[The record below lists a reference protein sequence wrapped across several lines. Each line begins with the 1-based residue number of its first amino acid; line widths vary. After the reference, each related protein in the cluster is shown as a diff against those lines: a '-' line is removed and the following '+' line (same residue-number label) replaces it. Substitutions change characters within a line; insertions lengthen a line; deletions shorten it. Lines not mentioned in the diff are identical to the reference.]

1 MEEKKEWQ
9 EQKNELLAEVKTYA
23 KAEYGLVRLRAVEK
37 LSTIIGSLLL
47 TLCLILVA
55 FALFAFIAVAVVFLL
70 SNYMP
75 AWVACLIMGAVYL
88 ILVPVLILCSK
99 PLFINPIIKKMSGCK
114 DTHELEC
121 ETLRAEGHVALHRE
135 RMSGRVRF
143 VQEMYNYYAYLAQ
156 TGWKFIRNLFKK

>member
-1 MEEKKEWQ
+1 MFNKLIKGA
-9 EQKNELLAEVKTYA
+9 LLFTAGA
-23 KAEYGLVRLRAVEK
+23 
-37 LSTIIGSLLL
+37 
-47 TLCLILVA
+47 
-55 FALFAFIAVAVVFLL
+55 AVVALGYCL
-70 SNYMP
+70 PMW
-75 AWVACLIMGAVYL
+75 AACLIVGGVYL
-88 ILVPVLILCSK
+88 LLIPILIACSK